1 MSGRLFLRMKNKT
14 LKHTNHEGDTMW
26 EFIVEHIPDKKIFI
40 FAILILVIPCA
51 VTRLFQWIR
60 S

>member
-1 MSGRLFLRMKNKT
+1 MKNKT